1 MKRLVLSRGNISAD
15 LVLVGEAPG
24 ASEDF
29 EGKPFVGKSG
39 KILTT
44 LLALSEINL
53 EDIYF
58 CNVVKCRPPNN
69 RKPSKDEIEIH
80 KPWLLQQIKLVDP
93 KIIIL
98 TGSTAMKTILEV
110 SGPISNIRGKW
121 IKKHGHEYM
130 VIFHPSY
137 LLRFSKK
144 DVNNPYGLTLN
155 DLINVRKK
163 LYDL

>member
-110 SGPISNIRGKW
+110 SEPISNIRGKW
-121 IKKHGHEYM
+121 IKKDGHEYM

-144 DVNNPYGLTLN
+144 DVNNPYGLTFN

>member
-1 MKRLVLSRGNISAD
+1 MKRLVLSRGNVSAD

-39 KILTT
+39 KILTN

-110 SGPISNIRGKW
+110 SEPISNIRGKW
-121 IKKHGHEYM
+121 IKKDGHEYM

-144 DVNNPYGLTLN
+144 DVNNPYGLTFN

>member
-1 MKRLVLSRGNISAD
+1 LKRLVLSRGNISAD

-39 KILTT
+39 KILTN

-110 SGPISNIRGKW
+110 SEPISNIRGKW
-121 IKKHGHEYM
+121 IKKDGHEYM

-144 DVNNPYGLTLN
+144 DVNNPYGLTFN